1 MFQLT
6 REEANALLS
15 SRVFQNGT
23 PGYNYSAYTPFAF
36 TEQGVAMLSSVLR
49 NDIAVKVNISI
60 MRAFVV
66 VRQYM
71 LENEAHSKEI
81 TELRNRINALEKQG
95 EKTLKIINELGEDT
109 LSSINE
115 LSEDLRNEI
124 DDIYLALTELSD
136 KKSKEKSIKPI
147 GFITY
152 EKDK

>member
-1 MFQLT
+1 
-6 REEANALLS
+6 
-15 SRVFQNGT
+15 
-23 PGYNYSAYTPFAF
+23 
-36 TEQGVAMLSSVLR
+36 MLSSVLR

-71 LENEAHSKEI
+71 LENEVNSKEI

-95 EKTLKIINELGEDT
+95 EKTLKIINVSGEDT
-109 LSSINE
+109 FSSKND

-124 DDIYLALTELSD
+124 DDIYLALTEFSD
-136 KKSKEKSIKPI
+136 KKLKDKSTKPI